1 MATKPKMAGMHTAG
15 IFSDMTVDGPIIG
28 TLVVIVD
35 RAKNLPNRKTIGKQD
50 PYCAARLGKE
60 AKKTETDKRGGQT
73 PRWDQELRFTV
84 HDSPDYYQLKV
95 SVFNDDKR
103 TDLIG
108 ETWINLQDV
117 IVAGGGQSDVWHNLN
132 FKGKYAGEIR
142 VEITYYDKRPKP
154 EKSEKPERKELK
166 QNPSMITPST
176 SAQSITDF
184 GSVSGSGSGST
195 REGVG
200 GPRQLGVKSVVKRRP
215 LPSDPIT
222 GAPAQP
228 PVAAPASAPIPV
240 AAPPPA
246 ELVHTPSRGYRP
258 PSVVDHVQMTPTRGY
273 RDPPSAIPDHVQT
286 PPRGYQNPPTAMPD
300 HIQTSQGYQMSPNG
314 MPDHVPRGYANPPV
328 IQDQPSPR
336 GYPGPANIFEPMQP
350 QRGYHSPMVVQE
362 HAQTPPRGYQNGFAP
377 DQSPL
382 QRVEFNAPQ
391 ARYNQPQGYDVSPG
405 STPYGAPED
414 MIAAAP
420 PSSQPMRNND
430 RYETYDPVS
439 RNDYEHG
446 HDMNQYLN
454 QEEDPRDRYN
464 GPRML
469 NYEAQQ
475 PGPYELPTSPGPPPP
490 PPPAHASK
498 NVSPAP
504 PLAQP
509 RAVHGRPVSRGDSN
523 PYNTSME
530 DMHRHS
536 IPAYTQPTPAY
547 QAYSPSKNDDQSRR
561 SGNGNP
567 HHPRHNSYD
576 SRDLRYNAGHED
588 MQPTVEDAPPTPAPG
603 PGPNSYQPII
613 PHRGS
618 APSAMQQQ
626 TNEMYDQV
634 PAPLNLRHR
643 PSGNSIATTAP
654 SHQHSNSSGGYPAS
668 SSMSS
673 ISHGAS
679 VTSRNSYG
687 QLPSSR
693 QDRSHS
699 LGMQNTNGDY
709 GLPEMPPTLVPGM
722 DPIIAKEIS
731 DRIYHEKR
739 ASYSQNATSSQR
751 GRYQESPRHQ
761 PQQIQQPIP
770 LPYHDNSAVV
780 PYSPQAAYDDRQG
793 RYTSTA
799 MVPVKPR
806 GASPNPAMDRRGASP
821 NPAMDRRGASPNPA
835 MDRRGVSPNPMDRRG
850 TSPNPMSRRGTSP
863 NPAVMRKP
871 VSPAPE
877 PRRLS
882 GIAFGPDSYDVFN
895 PSLAGSKSATS
906 LSAAYDSKD
915 GPDAKII
922 TYDGREIDPS
932 DHIPESNYA
941 PLLEQKG
948 PKYASQMPGRNYR
961 APQAAQPMPST
972 GRKQLR
978 QAVRPQS
985 MVVSSPIYFSGGT
998 PDHPQ
1003 ATGHRKL
1010 QKKSNRMSAQPAYHS
1025 SPNVPIYKDQN
1036 YASSR
1041 TSMQRP
1047 STAEY
1052 ANENYPPNGY
1062 QYGINPGS
1070 GGSGN
1075 GYRGS
1080 VLPVVPAK
1088 IPMALPAP
1096 VSSGTG
1102 RGGGGDAWA
1111 LLEEMKNIDLGAPSS
1126 RRRRY

>member
-1 MATKPKMAGMHTAG
+1 MATKLKMAGMHTAG
-15 IFSDMTVDGPIIG
+15 IFSDMTVDGPVIG

-108 ETWINLQDV
+108 ETWVNLQDV
-117 IVAGGGQSDVWHNLN
+117 I
-132 FKGKYAGEIR
+132 GKYAGEIR

-154 EKSEKPERKELK
+154 EKPEKKEPK
-166 QNPSMITPST
+166 QNPSTITPST
-176 SAQSITDF
+176 SVQSITEF
-184 GSVSGSGSGST
+184 GSVSGGASGSGSL

-200 GPRQLGVKSVVKRRP
+200 GPRQLGVKPVVKRRP
-215 LPSDPIT
+215 LPTDPIT

-228 PVAAPASAPIPV
+228 PVAAAAPIPV
-240 AAPPPA
+240 AAPPA
-246 ELVHTPSRGYRP
+246 ELVHTPPRGYQA
-258 PSVVDHVQMTPTRGY
+258 PSAVDHMQMTPTRGY
-273 RDPPSAIPDHVQT
+273 RDSPSAIPDHVQT
-286 PPRGYQNPPTAMPD
+286 PPRGYQNVPTGIPD
-300 HIQTSQGYQMSPNG
+300 HIQTQGYKMSPNG

-336 GYPGPANIFEPMQP
+336 GYPSSDAMQA
-350 QRGYHSPMVVQE
+350 QRGYHSPIVGQE
-362 HAQTPPRGYQNGFAP
+362 HAQTPPRGYQNGFVQ
-377 DQSPL
+377 DQSPG
-382 QRVEFNAPQ
+382 QRVEYNAPST
-391 ARYNQPQGYDVSPG
+391 RYNQPQGYDISPG
-405 STPYGAPED
+405 STPYGAPQD
-414 MIAAAP
+414 MMAGAP

-430 RYETYDPVS
+430 RY
-439 RNDYEHG
+439 DYEHG
-446 HDMNQYLN
+446 HDMNQYAAP
-454 QEEDPRDRYN
+454 EADPRDRY
-464 GPRML
+464 GGSRML
-469 NYEAQQ
+469 TYEPQQ
-475 PGPYELPTSPGPPPP
+475 PGPYELPMSPGPPP
-490 PPPAHASK
+490 PPPAHASRH
-498 NVSPAP
+498 VSSVPT
-504 PLAQP
+504 LAQP
-509 RAVHGRPVSRGDSN
+509 KAVHGRPVSRGNSN
-523 PYNTSME
+523 PYNTSV
-530 DMHRHS
+530 DDLHRHS
-536 IPAYTQPTPAY
+536 MPAYAQPTSAY
-547 QAYSPSKNDDQSRR
+547 QAYNPPKNDDQFRR
-561 SGNGNP
+561 PGNGNP
-567 HHPRHNSYD
+567 YPLRKNSYD
-576 SRDLRYNAGHED
+576 SRDLRYNSSYED

-603 PGPNSYQPII
+603 PGPNSYQTII

-618 APSAMQQQ
+618 APSAMQHPA
-626 TNEMYDQV
+626 EGMYDQV

-643 PSGNSIATTAP
+643 PSRNSIATTAP
-654 SHQHSNSSGGYPAS
+654 SHQHSISSGGYPTS

-673 ISHGAS
+673 VRDGAS

-687 QLPSSR
+687 QLPASR
-693 QDRSHS
+693 QDRSQS
-699 LGMQNTNGDY
+699 VGVQNTNGDY

-731 DRIYHEKR
+731 DRIYNEKR
-739 ASYSQNATSSQR
+739 ASYSQNPASSQR
-751 GRYQESPRHQ
+751 GRYQEVPRHQ

-780 PYSPQAAYDDRQG
+780 PYSPQAAYDDRQN
-793 RYTSTA
+793 RYAASTA

-806 GASPNPAMDRRGASP
+806 GTSPNPAMDRRGNSP
-821 NPAMDRRGASPNPA
+821 NP

-850 TSPNPMSRRGTSP
+850 ASPNPPMDRRGASP
-863 NPAVMRKP
+863 HPPMDRRVTRKP
-871 VSPAPE
+871 VSPASE

-882 GIAFGPDSYDVFN
+882 GVAFGPDSYDVFN

-915 GPDAKII
+915 DPDAKII

-948 PKYASQMPGRNYR
+948 PKYASQMPDRNYR
-961 APQAAQPMPST
+961 APPAEHPMPSN

-978 QAVRPQS
+978 QAARPQS
-985 MVVSSPIYFSGGT
+985 MAVSSPIYFSGGI
-998 PDHPQ
+998 PDNPP
-1003 ATGHRKL
+1003 ATAHRKL

-1025 SPNVPIYKDQN
+1025 SPNVPIYREPT

-1052 ANENYPPNGY
+1052 SNDGYQSNGY
-1062 QYGINPGS
+1062 QYGSSPG
-1070 GGSGN
+1070 G
-1075 GYRGS
+1075 GYRGA
-1080 VLPVVPAK
+1080 VGPVVPAK

-1096 VSSGTG
+1096 VSSGAG
-1102 RGGGGDAWA
+1102 RGGGGGDAWA

-1126 RRRRY
+1126 RRRRH

>member
-1 MATKPKMAGMHTAG
+1 MATKLKMAGMHTAG
-15 IFSDMTVDGPIIG
+15 IFSDMTVDGPVIG

-108 ETWINLQDV
+108 ETWVNLQDV
-117 IVAGGGQSDVWHNLN
+117 IVAGGGQSDIWHNLN

-154 EKSEKPERKELK
+154 EKPEKKEPK
-166 QNPSMITPST
+166 QISSTITPST
-176 SAQSITDF
+176 SVQSITDF
-184 GSVSGSGSGST
+184 GSVSGSASGSGSL

-200 GPRQLGVKSVVKRRP
+200 GPRQLGVKPIVKRRP
-215 LPSDPIT
+215 LPTDPIT

-228 PVAAPASAPIPV
+228 PVAAPAPAPIP
-240 AAPPPA
+240 AAVPHPA
-246 ELVHTPSRGYRP
+246 ELVHTPPRGYQA
-258 PSVVDHVQMTPTRGY
+258 PSTVDHMQMTPTRGY
-273 RDPPSAIPDHVQT
+273 RDSPSAIPDHVQT
-286 PPRGYQNPPTAMPD
+286 PPRGYQNPPNGILD
-300 HIQTSQGYQMSPNG
+300 HIQTLPQGYKMSPNAL
-314 MPDHVPRGYANPPV
+314 PDHVPRGYANPPV

-336 GYPGPANIFEPMQP
+336 GYPSSAAMSDPMQA
-350 QRGYHSPMVVQE
+350 QRGYHSPTIGQE
-362 HAQTPPRGYQNGFAP
+362 HAQTPPRGYQNGFVQE
-377 DQSPL
+377 QSPV
-382 QRVEFNAPQ
+382 QRVEYNAPST
-391 ARYNQPQGYDVSPG
+391 RYNQPQGYDISPG
-405 STPYGAPED
+405 STPYGAPQD
-414 MIAAAP
+414 MMVAAP
-420 PSSQPMRNND
+420 PSSQSIRSND
-430 RYETYDPVS
+430 RYEIHDPML
-439 RNDYEHG
+439 RNDYDQG
-446 HDMNQYLN
+446 HDMNQYAAH
-454 QEEDPRDRYN
+454 EADSRDRY
-464 GPRML
+464 GGSRML
-469 NYEAQQ
+469 TYEPQQQ
-475 PGPYELPTSPGPPPP
+475 PGPYELPMSPGPPP

-498 NVSPAP
+498 HMSSVPT
-504 PLAQP
+504 LAQP
-509 RAVHGRPVSRGDSN
+509 KAIHGRPVSRGTSN
-523 PYNTSME
+523 PYNTSG
-530 DMHRHS
+530 DDLHRHAM
-536 IPAYTQPTPAY
+536 PAHTQPTSAY
-547 QAYSPSKNDDQSRR
+547 QAYSPPKNDDQFRR

-567 HHPRHNSYD
+567 YLPRKNSYD
-576 SRDLRYNAGHED
+576 SRDLRYNPTYDD

-603 PGPNSYQPII
+603 PGPNGYQTAI

-618 APSAMQQQ
+618 APGAMQHPA
-626 TNEMYDQV
+626 EGMYDQV

-643 PSGNSIATTAP
+643 PSRNSIATTAP
-654 SHQHSNSSGGYPAS
+654 SHQHSNSSGGYPTS

-673 ISHGAS
+673 VRDGAS

-687 QLPSSR
+687 QLSSSR
-693 QDRSHS
+693 QDRSQS
-699 LGMQNTNGDY
+699 LGVQNTNGDY

-739 ASYSQNATSSQR
+739 ASYSQNPASSQR
-751 GRYQESPRHQ
+751 GRYQEIPRHQ

-780 PYSPQAAYDDRQG
+780 PYSPQAAYDDRQS
-793 RYTSTA
+793 RYAASTA

-806 GASPNPAMDRRGASP
+806 GTSPNPAMDRRGNSP
-821 NPAMDRRGASPNPA
+821 NPMDRRGVSPNPVDRRGASPNPP
-835 MDRRGVSPNPMDRRG
+835 MDRRGVSPNPM
-850 TSPNPMSRRGTSP
+850 NRRGTSP

-915 GPDAKII
+915 DPDAKII

-948 PKYASQMPGRNYR
+948 PKYASQMPDRNYR
-961 APQAAQPMPST
+961 PPPAEHQMPSN

-978 QAVRPQS
+978 QAGRPQS
-985 MVVSSPIYFSGGT
+985 MAVSSPIYFSGGI
-998 PDHPQ
+998 PDNPP
-1003 ATGHRKL
+1003 ATAHRKL

-1025 SPNVPIYKDQN
+1025 SPNVPMYKEPT

-1052 ANENYPPNGY
+1052 SHDSYQSNGY
-1062 QYGINPGS
+1062 QYGSSPG
-1070 GGSGN
+1070 G
-1075 GYRGS
+1075 GYRGA
-1080 VLPVVPAK
+1080 VGPVVPAK

-1096 VSSGTG
+1096 ASGGAG
-1102 RGGGGDAWA
+1102 RGGGAGDAWA

-1126 RRRRY
+1126 RRRRH

>member
-1 MATKPKMAGMHTAG
+1 MNVLNFPLT
-15 IFSDMTVDGPIIG
+15 
-28 TLVVIVD
+28 
-35 RAKNLPNRKTIGKQD
+35 
-50 PYCAARLGKE
+50 RLY
-60 AKKTETDKRGGQT
+60 R
-73 PRWDQELRFTV
+73 DQELRFTV

-108 ETWINLQDV
+108 ETWVNLHDV

-154 EKSEKPERKELK
+154 EKPEKKEPK
-166 QNPSMITPST
+166 QSPATITPPT
-176 SAQSITDF
+176 SAQPVTDF
-184 GSVSGSGSGST
+184 GSAIGSVNT

-200 GPRQLGVKSVVKRRP
+200 GPRQLGVKPVIKRRP
-215 LPSDPIT
+215 LPTDPIT

-228 PVAAPASAPIPV
+228 PVAAPAPAPIPV
-240 AAPPPA
+240 AALPPA
-246 ELVHTPSRGYRP
+246 EHVHTPPRGYQG
-258 PSVVDHVQMTPTRGY
+258 PSVVDHVQMTPRGY
-273 RDPPSAIPDHVQT
+273 RDSPSAIPDHVQT
-286 PPRGYQNPPTAMPD
+286 PPRGYQNSPTAIPD
-300 HIQTSQGYQMSPNG
+300 HIQTPPQGYQISPNG
-314 MPDHVPRGYANPPV
+314 MPDHVPRGYANPPI
-328 IQDQPSPR
+328 IQDQPLPR
-336 GYPGPANIFEPMQP
+336 GYSSPAVVSEPIQA
-350 QRGYHSPMVVQE
+350 QRGYHNQIAAQE
-362 HAQTPPRGYQNGFAP
+362 QIQQTPPRGYQNGFVL

-382 QRVEFNAPQ
+382 QRVEYNTPPTRYSQ
-391 ARYNQPQGYDVSPG
+391 AQGYDASPG
-405 STPYGAPED
+405 STPYGAPQD
-414 MIAAAP
+414 MIMAAP

-430 RYETYDPVS
+430 RYEIYDPMS
-439 RNDYEHG
+439 RNDYERG
-446 HDMNQYLN
+446 HDMNQYQT
-454 QEEDPRDRYN
+454 QEEDHRDRYG

-469 NYEAQQ
+469 TYEPQQ
-475 PGPYELPTSPGPPPP
+475 PDPYDLPMSPGPPP

-498 NVSPAP
+498 HAISAP
-504 PLAQP
+504 PIAQP
-509 RAVHGRPVSRGDSN
+509 KAVHGRPVSRGSSN
-523 PYNTSME
+523 PYNTSLD

-536 IPAYTQPTPAY
+536 MPAYTQPIPTY
-547 QAYSPSKNDDQSRR
+547 QAYSPPKNDDQSRR
-561 SGNGNP
+561 SGNGNAYQ
-567 HHPRHNSYD
+567 PRHHSYD
-576 SRDLRYNAGHED
+576 SRDLRYNPSYED

-603 PGPNSYQPII
+603 PGPNSYKPI
-613 PHRGS
+613 PHS
-618 APSAMQQQ
+618 SSVPSTTQQQ
-626 TNEMYDQV
+626 ANEMYGQV

-643 PSGNSIATTAP
+643 PSGSSVATTAP
-654 SHQHSNSSGGYPAS
+654 SHQHSVSSGGYPTS

-679 VTSRNSYG
+679 VTSRDSYR
-687 QLPSSR
+687 QPSSR
-693 QDRSHS
+693 QDRSQS
-699 LGMQNTNGDY
+699 VGMQSSNGDY
-709 GLPEMPPTLVPGM
+709 GLPQMPPTLVPGM

-739 ASYSQNATSSQR
+739 ASYSQNSPTSPR

-780 PYSPQAAYDDRQG
+780 PYSPQAVYDDRQSQ
-793 RYTSTA
+793 YSSSTA

-806 GASPNPAMDRRGASP
+806 GASPNPAMNRRGVSP
-821 NPAMDRRGASPNPA
+821 NPPMDRRGASPNP
-835 MDRRGVSPNPMDRRG
+835 MNGRGASPNPMDRRG
-850 TSPNPMSRRGTSP
+850 ASPNPSMDRRGASPNPINRRGASP
-863 NPAVMRKP
+863 NPAIMRKP

-882 GIAFGPDSYDVFN
+882 GIAFGPDSYNVFN

-915 GPDAKII
+915 DPDAKII
-922 TYDGREIDPS
+922 THDGREIDPS

-948 PKYASQMPGRNYR
+948 PKYASQMPDRNYR
-961 APQAAQPMPST
+961 APPAVQPVPST

-978 QAVRPQS
+978 QAGRPQS
-985 MVVSSPIYFSGGT
+985 TAVSSPIYFSGGT
-998 PDHPQ
+998 PDHPP
-1003 ATGHRKL
+1003 ANAHRKL

-1025 SPNVPIYKDQN
+1025 SPSVPIYKDSN

-1047 STAEY
+1047 VTADY
-1052 ANENYPPNGY
+1052 PNENYTPSGY
-1062 QYGINPGS
+1062 QYGSSPG
-1070 GGSGN
+1070 G
-1075 GYRGS
+1075 GYRRSG
-1080 VLPVVPAK
+1080 PVVPAK

-1096 VSSGTG
+1096 VSAG
-1102 RGGGGDAWA
+1102 RGGGGGGGDAWA